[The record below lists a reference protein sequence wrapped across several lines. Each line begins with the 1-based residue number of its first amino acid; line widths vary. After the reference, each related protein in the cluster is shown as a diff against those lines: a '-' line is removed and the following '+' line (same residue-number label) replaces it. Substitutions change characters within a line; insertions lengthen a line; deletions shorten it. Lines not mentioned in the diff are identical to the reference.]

1 MDQGYK
7 IEIAIV
13 RCQTTSTSSGFETV
27 YSTDKALE
35 TSIIDTGLVFHYIDA
50 SASIIRLISLREKGW
65 FIVSMKPTIGRD
77 GEYRASWVYIPFGVN
92 ISGSEIKELLNE
104 IESEIKNEPDEE
116 KMKFIASKPYYGP
129 ISVPSINLPEQESYA
144 IRFFG
149 GEYLSLEDI
158 LENIIQR
165 EHCKYKWVILLQQ
178 EDKNLVH
185 GNITDITNTKFSPS
199 TVINP
204 PVDDKNGF
212 DVYVNTKRFSEPIRL
227 LYGDSIHVTWK
238 RKGYADIRKEVHNQT
253 DLHLSKSDIHRLFS
267 INEISIVDKKT
278 KRAFVPG
285 GEARIEVNNVL
296 VQKNGY
302 IEIPIDKWNQVKIN
316 IFVPGYKK
324 VCIDLSKIQVGGSL
338 PVCELTP
345 EVHRYTFSIP
355 IDPECGVRDVR
366 YAEFSIES
374 QYKMTESP
382 IKGYRC
388 LGNIQENKPNDLR
401 QEAKFSVQSQ
411 DPYNKNRMNQ
421 KGIRFHDPTPPD
433 ISDKKSQIKSKKWG
447 KNKLFLIGIG
457 GLIALLL
464 ILASIYKSCSTDKNL
479 NYKKG
484 DVENERID
492 GSKTDTSWN
501 SALEM
506 LKGCDNVWEEDKF
519 VIYKDLRDVY
529 NMINNFKF
537 NEITDFYSVHED
549 ELKKIKGWEQLYK
562 YSLEKKQGKG
572 QYSTNGKITISKYL
586 DKVSKFEDKY
596 PSDNGKKAENS
607 GNGMSTPQTQ
617 KGTSTGQTPT
627 PQRGD
632 NEQDNSVTNGDYE

>member
-1 MDQGYK
+1 MDKEYK
-7 IEIAIV
+7 VEIAIV

-149 GEYLSLEDI
+149 GEDLSLEDI

-185 GNITDITNTKFSPS
+185 GNITDITNTKFYPS

-374 QYKMTESP
+374 QYKMTGSP

-433 ISDKKSQIKSKKWG
+433 ISNKKSQIKSKKWG
-447 KNKLFLIGIG
+447 KDKLFLIGIG

-464 ILASIYKSCSTDKNL
+464 ILASIYNKSCSTDKNL
-479 NYKKG
+479 DHKEGCAKCESNP
-484 DVENERID
+484 
-492 GSKTDTSWN
+492 DTSWN
-501 SALEM
+501 SALDM
-506 LKGCDNVWEEDKF
+506 LKNCGNVWKEDEFEKYEDLKGVYGIINTYRF
-519 VIYKDLRDVY
+519 KDFANFYAEHEKDLKQIDDWYR
-529 NMINNFKF
+529 
-537 NEITDFYSVHED
+537 
-549 ELKKIKGWEQLYK
+549 LYK
-562 YSLEKKQGKG
+562 YSLEKKYKNG
-572 QYSTNGKITISKYL
+572 QYSTTGKITISKYL
-586 DKVSKFEDKY
+586 DEVSKLKE
-596 PSDNGKKAENS
+596 SS
-607 GNGMSTPQTQ
+607 GNVEDRNPTTKGKRRSTDPKLNGTPGD
-617 KGTSTGQTPT
+617 KTSTRKTDGNKPSKK
-627 PQRGD
+627 
-632 NEQDNSVTNGDYE
+632 QDNSTNEKYI